1 MDWCVD
7 SDSSSDDNSSEFEG
21 KGSRSIEDESGGD
34 LASWLK
40 EVLGRDCFLAL
51 THVAIEVYA
60 PAMSLE
66 EEVPHDSTTAT
77 KHFKRDFQAWDGRG
91 ILSVNIVLSK
101 STTILGSMGTWRR
114 TREYKGGEA
123 R

>member
-66 EEVPHDSTTAT
+66 EEVHHDTAT
-77 KHFKRDFQAWDGRG
+77 MYFKRYFQAWDGRG
-91 ILSVNIVLSK
+91 ILSVNVVLSK